1 MNLRSLISLIALIS
15 ALNVYSQREFSGIVV
30 DKEDNAMIGTAITET
45 TTNNGTISDKDGKFK
60 IIVQN
65 SSSKIKFKYIGYKTL
80 IIKVDTVNQTNF
92 KAILQEDSLD
102 NDFVMYV
109 PLPRGF
115 GIGYYG
121 LTSNQPLGFQ
131 LSYWTGAGKFRSYFN
146 YATRNFE
153 SNYYDFEIGPYGLS
167 YYGIEKYLSPYLK
180 GIILHENN
188 VVKSKTLLC
197 DRICISNSVFHAGVG
212 VENTTNMSG
221 KIIFLVGLKQYLNL
235 LPRNLF
241 FSTSIACDFLFN
253 GYSFDYISGLNI
265 EFYNRNYKNIS
276 VGVGYQ
282 SVFNQK
288 DLVLNLNY
296 KHYFTGKRKEQK
308 NKLM

>member
-1 MNLRSLISLIALIS
+1 MNLRTLISLIALIS
-15 ALNVYSQREFSGIVV
+15 VLNVYSQVEFSGTVV
-30 DKEDNAMIGTAITET
+30 DEEDNVVIGTSITEMK
-45 TTNNGTISDKDGKFK
+45 TNNGTISDKDGKFK

-65 SSSKIKFKYIGYKTL
+65 SSSNIKFEFIGYKTL

-92 KAILQEDSLD
+92 KAVLHEKSFD
-102 NDFVMYV
+102 NDFVMYA
-109 PLPRGF
+109 PIPRGF

-121 LTSNQPLGFQ
+121 LTSNQPIGFQ

-146 YATRNFE
+146 FATRNLK

-167 YYGIEKYLSPYLK
+167 YYGIERYLSPYLK
-180 GIILHENN
+180 GIILQENN
-188 VVKSKTLLC
+188 IVKSKTLLC

-212 VENTTNMSG
+212 VETNTNMSG
-221 KIIFLVGLKQYLNL
+221 KIIFLAGLKQYLHF
-235 LPRNLF
+235 LPRNPF

-253 GYSFDYISGLNI
+253 GYSFDYMSGLNV

-288 DLVLNLNY
+288 DFVINLNY

-308 NKLM
+308 K